1 MNIIKN
7 LNIILNEIKKNPN
20 LRIQIIAVSK
30 TFDLNYI
37 KPLIDFGHLHYGE
50 NRVSEAIL
58 KWSSEVKKNP
68 NLKIHLIGKLQSNK
82 IKEAL
87 KLFSF
92 VHSLDSKKLAILVD
106 EEQKKNSIDIKY
118 FIQINIGNEK
128 QKSGILLD
136 DLDDFVNFCK
146 LKTKLNIIGF
156 MCIPPINSPPDFYF
170 KKLKNLADKYNYT
183 ELSMGMS
190 NDYIIAIKNSATFL
204 RIGSGIFGQR
214 VSKF

>member
-7 LNIILNEIKKNPN
+7 LNGILNDIKRNPN
-20 LRIQIIAVSK
+20 LRTQIIAVSK

-58 KWSSEVKKNP
+58 KWSSEVKRNS

-87 KLFSF
+87 KLFSYI
-92 VHSLDSKKLAILVD
+92 HSLDSKKLAVLLD

-128 QKSGILLD
+128 QKSGISLD

-146 LKTKLNIIGF
+146 LKTKLNVIGF
-156 MCIPPINSPPDFYF
+156 MCIPPLNSSPESYF
-170 KKLKNLADKYNYT
+170 RKLRNLADKYNYT

-190 NDYIIAIKNSATFL
+190 NDYMIAIKNGATFL